1 MQLFVA
7 FFLGFC
13 FLIFCTFPF
22 AVITRLKLVLLRLL
36 VLVFLSCNI
45 IYIFFFHFGCIAC
58 ALCRHHIIVVI
69 IIMETLGF
77 VNLATAAV
85 RGFLAM
91 THLALNCNKKKLLN
105 WPSNKEG
112 GYEKLLGLIS
122 CCCCCCTWHCLWLV
136 AHTTSGLATS
146 LFGSVCCLAISVYWL
161 VKDATHS
168 LNCHSLCLCV
178 CACCSLICR
187 T

>member
-45 IYIFFFHFGCIAC
+45 IYLFHFGCIAC
-58 ALCRHHIIVVI
+58 ALCRHHHIVV

-105 WPSNKEG
+105 WPSNKQRG
-112 GYEKLLGLIS
+112 GSYEKLLGLIS
-122 CCCCCCTWHCLWLV
+122 CCCCCTWHCLWLV
-136 AHTTSGLATS
+136 AHTTSGLATA
-146 LFGSVCCLAISVYWL
+146 LFGSLCCLAISVY
-161 VKDATHS
+161 
-168 LNCHSLCLCV
+168 
-178 CACCSLICR
+178 
-187 T
+187 

>member
-45 IYIFFFHFGCIAC
+45 IYLFHFGCIAC
-58 ALCRHHIIVVI
+58 ALCRHHHIVVV
-69 IIMETLGF
+69 IIMETRVCQPRHGGSAWVFSHDASGSQLQQEK
-77 VNLATAAV
+77 N
-85 RGFLAM
+85 RGGKLWKAFGAYQLLLLL
-91 THLALNCNKKKLLN
+91 HLAL
-105 WPSNKEG
+105 
-112 GYEKLLGLIS
+112 
-122 CCCCCCTWHCLWLV
+122 LV
-136 AHTTSGLATS
+136 ACGTYDIRFGYGSFWLAL
-146 LFGSVCCLAISVYWL
+146 LFGNFRLLTRKRRNTL
-161 VKDATHS
+161 VKLSQS
-168 LNCHSLCLCV
+168 LSV

>member
-45 IYIFFFHFGCIAC
+45 IYLFHFGCIAC
-58 ALCRHHIIVVI
+58 ALCRHHHIVV

-105 WPSNKEG
+105 WPSNKQRGEVMKSFWG
-112 GYEKLLGLIS
+112 LSAAAAAALGIACGL
-122 CCCCCCTWHCLWLV
+122 WHIRHPVWLRLF
-136 AHTTSGLATS
+136 LARFAVWQFPFIDS
-146 LFGSVCCLAISVYWL
+146 
-161 VKDATHS
+161 
-168 LNCHSLCLCV
+168 
-178 CACCSLICR
+178 
-187 T
+187 